1 MRFEAKTIAEAKRK
15 VSAWQVLTDSEEQPV
30 LQASGIWREQRTGEP
45 VFCGYVGVKIE
56 SLGNRYATL
65 SCVEGTFKAE
75 PVDDK
80 LDPGVIALYV

>member
-1 MRFEAKTIAEAKRK
+1 MRFEAKTITEAKRK
-15 VSAWQVLTDSEEQPV
+15 VAAWQTLTDNKKQPG

-45 VFCGYVGVKIE
+45 VFCGYVGIKIE

-65 SCVEGTFKAE
+65 TCAEGTFKAE

-80 LDPGVIALYV
+80 LDPGVIALYL